1 MLEASTMSSCAEEI
15 DRLLARSAVYYQLM
29 ETHGEV
35 MSERDFQELTELLD
49 MEIESATSDYD

>member
-1 MLEASTMSSCAEEI
+1 MSSRAEEI

-29 ETHGEV
+29 ETYGEV
-35 MSERDFQELTELLD
+35 MSERDFHELTELLD